1 MLKNILHVFLFKFPQ
16 VFPMSS
22 FYTERNKNFRRVSAN
37 VELLCCYHRWWFE
50 LGPKDCTMA
59 QSLRLTCQCW
69 GMVLGMVSLELLCWW
84 GGPGWKPET
93 KCDFFFFFLPS
104 GNEKLLK
111 NLCTD
116 ELCCIESE
124 IWKQVTSVPILFCFY
139 FSGYWPLCLNCILAP
154 QGMDLISS
162 DNIATWIQD
171 LS

>member
-93 KCDFFFFFLPS
+93 KCDFFFFFSAQRQWEALEEFMHGWTLLYRKWNLKAGDKCPHSFLLLLLRLLTPLSKLHSCPS
-104 GNEKLLK
+104 RHG
-111 NLCTD
+111 
-116 ELCCIESE
+116 S
-124 IWKQVTSVPILFCFY
+124 Y
-139 FSGYWPLCLNCILAP
+139 FFW
-154 QGMDLISS
+154 
-162 DNIATWIQD
+162 
-171 LS
+171 